1 MERFDIVFDNG
12 QVLSS
17 GQHLSGKVLCYSAK
31 SCDLKSLTVEIEGV
45 GMVKW
50 YEGDDKNQTDSNVE
64 LEPIVNYEE
73 IIKECYDF
81 RTAIAVLKGKTK
93 DLSAG
98 QHQFEFSF
106 NLPSNLPCSF
116 SSRFGNIGYTIEAK
130 AKFSLGYELECK
142 KTFTVQN
149 NTDVRELPKA
159 NERIQI
165 EECKYIGCFCCRS
178 GPITCRCW
186 IPKQGYKVGE
196 QILFSAEI
204 ENMSKRSME
213 KSRLQLIQH
222 LRKR

>member
-1 MERFDIVFDNG
+1 
-12 QVLSS
+12 
-17 GQHLSGKVLCYSAK
+17 
-31 SCDLKSLTVEIEGV
+31 
-45 GMVKW
+45 MVKW
-50 YEGDDKNQTDSNVE
+50 YEGDDKNQTDSNDE

-81 RTAIAVLKGKTK
+81 RTGLSFIILLKCSTLTFTPLIAIAVLKGKTK

-159 NERIQI
+159 NVRI
-165 EECKYIGCFCCRS
+165 
-178 GPITCRCW
+178 
-186 IPKQGYKVGE
+186 VV
-196 QILFSAEI
+196 FS
-204 ENMSKRSME
+204 
-213 KSRLQLIQH
+213 
-222 LRKR
+222 